1 MIRLDNIEK
10 YYATRE
16 IKNKVIDNLSMTIS
30 RGEIISLMGPSGCG
44 KTTLLNTIGL
54 LDSRY
59 FGSYH
64 IEDVLVS
71 KLKGRKLEDIRI
83 NTFGYI
89 FQEFNL
95 IDTLNVFDNVA
106 LALTTKNNNNV
117 VSEVTNMLEKLSIL
131 DIKDKFPTE
140 ISGGQKQRV
149 AIARALITKPNVLL
163 CDEPTG
169 ALDAKNAKYVIE
181 LLSSLNKQFNI
192 TVVIVTHDKY
202 VALKTDKVYFLRD
215 GKLFDQVIKTK
226 EMTSREYLDIINVNE
241 SIVRNED
248 E

>member
-1 MIRLDNIEK
+1 MIKLHNIEK
-10 YYATRE
+10 YYAT
-16 IKNKVIDNLSMTIS
+16 KLVKHKVIDNLSITIDD
-30 RGEIISLMGPSGCG
+30 GEIISLMGPSGCG

-54 LDSRY
+54 LDNRF
-59 FGSYH
+59 FGSYEIDQISVTNLSNKK
-64 IEDVLVS
+64 IENLRV
-71 KLKGRKLEDIRI
+71 

-95 IDTLNVFDNVA
+95 IDTLNVFDNIA
-106 LALTTKNNNNV
+106 LALTAKPANNV
-117 VSEVTNMLEKLSIL
+117 KQQVNTIL
-131 DIKDKFPTE
+131 KDLGIYQIKDNFPTE

-149 AIARALITKPNVLL
+149 AIARALITKPKVLL

-181 LLSSLNKQFNI
+181 LLATLNSKYNV

-202 VALKTDKVYFLRD
+202 VALKTDKVYFLRN
-215 GKLFDQVIKTK
+215 GKIFDQVIKSPQMSTHQ
-226 EMTSREYLDIINVNE
+226 YLEIININE

>member
-1 MIRLDNIEK
+1 MIKLNNIEK
-10 YYATRE
+10 YYVTRNN
-16 IKNKVIDNLSMTIS
+16 KNKVLDNIS
-30 RGEIISLMGPSGCG
+30 LLIAKGEIISLMGPSGCG

-54 LDSRY
+54 LDSRFY
-59 FGSYH
+59 GEY
-64 IEDVLVS
+64 IIDDQIVS
-71 KLKGRKLEDIRI
+71 ELKRKPLDILRI

-95 IDTLNVFDNVA
+95 IDTLNVFDNIA
-106 LALTTKNNNNV
+106 LALTVSKNKNV
-117 VSEVTNMLEKLSIL
+117 DTMVDEIL
-131 DIKDKFPTE
+131 NDLGISDIRDSFPDE

-149 AIARALITKPNVLL
+149 AIARALITKPKILL

-181 LLSSLNKQFNI
+181 LLATLNKKYNI
-192 TVVIVTHDKY
+192 TIIIVTHDKY

-215 GKLFDQVIKTK
+215 GKIFDQVVKTPS
-226 EMTSREYLDIINVNE
+226 MTAKEYLEIININE